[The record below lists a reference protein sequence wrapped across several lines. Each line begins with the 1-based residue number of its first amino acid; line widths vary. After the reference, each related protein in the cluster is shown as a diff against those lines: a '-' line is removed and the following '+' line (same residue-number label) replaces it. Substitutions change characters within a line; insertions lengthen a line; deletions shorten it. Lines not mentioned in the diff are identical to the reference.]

1 MSTRIKLVQG
11 DTKPQILCSITD
23 DTTGNIVD
31 ISGSTVYLKFRA
43 EGTTTVLFTLLGNVQ
58 SGILDSTGN
67 ITQAGT
73 GQTYAVAGSG
83 GLVAFQ
89 FGTGNLLVDPG
100 LYEGEIEVTFSTGA
114 VQTVYAPVKFSVRAQ
129 F

>member
-1 MSTRIKLVQG
+1 MTNRIKLVHG
-11 DTKPQILCSITD
+11 DTNPQILCSLTD
-23 DTTGNIVD
+23 DTTGNIID
-31 ISGSTVYLKFRA
+31 ISGSTTNLKFRE
-43 EGTTTVLFTLLGNVQ
+43 EGTTTVLFSLLGNLQ

-67 ITQAGT
+67 IILSGV

-89 FGTGNLLVDPG
+89 FLTGNLLVDPG
-100 LYEGEIEVTFSTGA
+100 YYEGELEVTFSTGA
-114 VQTVYAPVKFSVRAQ
+114 IQTVYSPVKFSVRAQ